1 MKSQNE
7 IFANRYL
14 KIKQIGKG
22 AYGSVFKYQDIHTK
36 ELVAIKK
43 LQKVEDISDA
53 KRVLREIIILKQCSH
68 QNILH
73 LKGFYLEDLPNSVQV
88 YVVTELLDFDLFTVI
103 QNSKGDMT
111 GEHIQYIMFQIFL
124 GVCYLHENNIVH
136 RDIKPNN
143 ILLDDMCQVRLCDF
157 GLARQ
162 IEDKADENKTEYVVT
177 RYYRAPEIML
187 NSRKYDSAVDMWSI
201 GCTFYELLESQILFQ
216 NAETY
221 IELLSLIFRNLG
233 TPQAE
238 VISKI
243 ENEHAK
249 KWILSQETFPP
260 KKISQSLKRSGVSN
274 AAKDLLDKCL
284 MFDPTKRITAKEAL
298 EHEYFEDILEPNIDF
313 DFLKMNLDFGFEQR
327 MDVTFEALLAR
338 IRFEI
343 LSIQPTA

>member
-1 MKSQNE
+1 MNTKNDL
-7 IFANRYL
+7 FANRYL

-36 ELVAIKK
+36 EFVAIKK
-43 LQKVEDISDA
+43 LQKIQDISDA

-73 LKGFYLEDLPNSVQV
+73 LKGFYLEDLLNSVQV

-103 QNSKGDMT
+103 QNSKGEMT
-111 GEHIQYIMFQIFL
+111 GEHIQYIMFQILL
-124 GVCYLHENNIVH
+124 GVCYLHKNKIVH

-143 ILLDDMCQVRLCDF
+143 ILLDDMCQVRICDF

-162 IEDKADENKTEYVVT
+162 IDNKFDQNKTEYVVT

-187 NSRKYDSAVDMWSI
+187 NSRKYDSAVDIWSI
-201 GCTFYELLESQILFQ
+201 GCTFYELLESEILFQ
-216 NAETY
+216 KAETY
-221 IELLSLIFRNLG
+221 IELLSLIFKILG

-238 VISKI
+238 VISKM

-249 KWILSQETFPP
+249 KWILNQEIFPP
-260 KKISQSLKRSGVSN
+260 KKISESLKRSGVSE

-284 MFDPTKRITAKEAL
+284 VFDPVKRITAKEAL
-298 EHEYFEDILEPNIDF
+298 EHEYFKDILEPNIDF
-313 DFLKMNLDFGFEQR
+313 NFLKINLDFEFEQR
-327 MDVTFEALLAR
+327 MDLSFEALLGR
-338 IRFEI
+338 IRVEI
-343 LSIQPTA
+343 LSIQSPS